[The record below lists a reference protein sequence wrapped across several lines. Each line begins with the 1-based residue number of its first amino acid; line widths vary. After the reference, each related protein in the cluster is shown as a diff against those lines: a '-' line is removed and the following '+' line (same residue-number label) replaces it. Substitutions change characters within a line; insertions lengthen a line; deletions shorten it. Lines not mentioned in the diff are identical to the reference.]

1 METSI
6 VGVGVGITDRFRS
19 VVEEKAA
26 RIEHL
31 APRAQRVD
39 IKVTHR
45 AYHKGRIEDDTVELT
60 LAGKGPVIRAEATDG
75 DKFTAL
81 DLAVDK
87 LCEQLRRA
95 KDKRVD
101 ARNHP
106 RGAKFEKGS
115 GAIQGIDVQPASVDV
130 LRAVATGEIPIVTG
144 NEEEEGYTPVVIRTK
159 EFHPE
164 WMSVEE
170 AADIR
175 IEAGLIA
182 AIEPHDEAASPAGD
196 DVDGRARLALPS
208 FSDVHVHL
216 DSSRIGLPFRPHTG
230 APGVW
235 GMMLNDRRNWR
246 NTDVPHADIV
256 AGTLERMI
264 AKGTTRVRSYA
275 QVDVDCRLEKFD
287 SVMAAKEKFAA

>member
-26 RIEHL
+26 RIQNL

-39 IKVTHR
+39 VKVTHR
-45 AYHKGRIEDDTVELT
+45 AYHNGRMEDETVELT
-60 LAGKGPVIRAEATDG
+60 VNGKGPVIRAEATDG

-115 GAIQGIDVQPASVDV
+115 GAIQGIDVQPASVDM

-170 AADIR
+170 AVDR
-175 IEAGLIA
+175 MELVG
-182 AIEPHDEAASPAGD
+182 HDFFLFIDAHTDHPSVVYRRKGWDYGVISLTTQAQPEELAS
-196 DVDGRARLALPS
+196 
-208 FSDVHVHL
+208 
-216 DSSRIGLPFRPHTG
+216 
-230 APGVW
+230 
-235 GMMLNDRRNWR
+235 
-246 NTDVPHADIV
+246 
-256 AGTLERMI
+256 
-264 AKGTTRVRSYA
+264 
-275 QVDVDCRLEKFD
+275 
-287 SVMAAKEKFAA
+287 

>member
-6 VGVGVGITDRFRS
+6 VGVGVGITDRFRG

-26 RIEHL
+26 RIENL

-39 IKVTHR
+39 VKVTHR
-45 AYHKGRIEDDTVELT
+45 AYHNGRMEDETVELT
-60 LAGKGPVIRAEATDG
+60 VNGKGPVIRAEATDG

-115 GAIQGIDVQPASVDV
+115 GAIQGIDLQPASVDV

-170 AADIR
+170 AVDR
-175 IEAGLIA
+175 MELVG
-182 AIEPHDEAASPAGD
+182 HDFFLFIDARTDHPSVVYRRKGWDYGVISLTTQAQPEELAS
-196 DVDGRARLALPS
+196 
-208 FSDVHVHL
+208 
-216 DSSRIGLPFRPHTG
+216 
-230 APGVW
+230 
-235 GMMLNDRRNWR
+235 
-246 NTDVPHADIV
+246 
-256 AGTLERMI
+256 
-264 AKGTTRVRSYA
+264 
-275 QVDVDCRLEKFD
+275 
-287 SVMAAKEKFAA
+287 

>member
-6 VGVGVGITDRFRS
+6 VGVGVGITDRFRG

-26 RIEHL
+26 RIENL

-39 IKVTHR
+39 VKVTHR
-45 AYHKGRIEDDTVELT
+45 AYHNGRVEDETVELT
-60 LAGKGPVIRAEATDG
+60 VNGKGPVIRAEATDG

-115 GAIQGIDVQPASVDV
+115 GAIQGIDVHPASVDV

-170 AADIR
+170 AVDR
-175 IEAGLIA
+175 MELVG
-182 AIEPHDEAASPAGD
+182 HDFFLFIDVRTDHPSVVYRRKGWDYGVISLTTQAQPEELAS
-196 DVDGRARLALPS
+196 
-208 FSDVHVHL
+208 
-216 DSSRIGLPFRPHTG
+216 
-230 APGVW
+230 
-235 GMMLNDRRNWR
+235 
-246 NTDVPHADIV
+246 
-256 AGTLERMI
+256 
-264 AKGTTRVRSYA
+264 
-275 QVDVDCRLEKFD
+275 
-287 SVMAAKEKFAA
+287 

>member
-26 RIEHL
+26 RIQNL

-39 IKVTHR
+39 VKVTHR
-45 AYHKGRIEDDTVELT
+45 AYHNGRMEDETVELT
-60 LAGKGPVIRAEATDG
+60 VNGKGPVIRAEATDG

-170 AADIR
+170 AVDR
-175 IEAGLIA
+175 MELVG
-182 AIEPHDEAASPAGD
+182 HDFFLFIDAHTDHPSVVYRRKGWDYGVISLTTQAQPEELAS
-196 DVDGRARLALPS
+196 
-208 FSDVHVHL
+208 
-216 DSSRIGLPFRPHTG
+216 
-230 APGVW
+230 
-235 GMMLNDRRNWR
+235 
-246 NTDVPHADIV
+246 
-256 AGTLERMI
+256 
-264 AKGTTRVRSYA
+264 
-275 QVDVDCRLEKFD
+275 
-287 SVMAAKEKFAA
+287 

>member
-6 VGVGVGITDRFRS
+6 VGVGVGITDRFRG

-26 RIEHL
+26 RIENL

-39 IKVTHR
+39 VKVTHR
-45 AYHKGRIEDDTVELT
+45 AYHNGRVEDETVELT
-60 LAGKGPVIRAEATDG
+60 VNGKGPVIRAEATDG

-115 GAIQGIDVQPASVDV
+115 GAIQGIDLQPASVEV

-170 AADIR
+170 AVDR
-175 IEAGLIA
+175 MELVG
-182 AIEPHDEAASPAGD
+182 HDFFLFIDARSDHPSVVYRRKGWDYGVISLTTQAQPEELAS
-196 DVDGRARLALPS
+196 
-208 FSDVHVHL
+208 
-216 DSSRIGLPFRPHTG
+216 
-230 APGVW
+230 
-235 GMMLNDRRNWR
+235 
-246 NTDVPHADIV
+246 
-256 AGTLERMI
+256 
-264 AKGTTRVRSYA
+264 
-275 QVDVDCRLEKFD
+275 
-287 SVMAAKEKFAA
+287 